1 MSSIRR
7 LSSLSGQVRKSA
19 LRDTMKEAVV
29 SKGPKVQIIESPI
42 PIPGPYEVVTKV
54 IFSGCNPKDW
64 KRPEWMPDLQPT
76 NQGDDISGI
85 VEAVGHAVTEFKPG
99 DRIAAFHEMM
109 APGGSYAEYALSWS
123 STTFHL
129 PQNISFEEGATIPLA
144 AMTAAVGLY
153 ARLGLPQPF
162 LPAEGGTKIP
172 LVVYGASSAVGSYA
186 IQFAQKSNIHP
197 LICVAGRAQE
207 HVKSLISPE
216 KGDAVVDYRKGDEAV
231 VRGIKD
237 ALHGAKL
244 EYAFDAVSEKGS
256 YQNIAKVI
264 DPHSGN
270 ITFVLP
276 GKKYEGIPPGVRK
289 SITRVGDVHGNPG
302 DLKDFGHVYFR
313 YISKGLA
320 DGWFKAQPHEI
331 VPRGLSGIEEGLNK
345 LKDGTASAVKYIYR
359 ISDTPGLGL

>member
-1 MSSIRR
+1 
-7 LSSLSGQVRKSA
+7 
-19 LRDTMKEAVV
+19 
-29 SKGPKVQIIESPI
+29 
-42 PIPGPYEVVTKV
+42 
-54 IFSGCNPKDW
+54 
-64 KRPEWMPDLQPT
+64 MPNKQPT

-129 PQNISFEEGATIPLA
+129 PQNTSFEEGAAIPLA

-162 LPAEGGTKIP
+162 LPAEDVPKIP
-172 LVVYGASSAVGSYA
+172 LVVYGASSAVGSYV

-207 HVKSLISPE
+207 HVKKLISPE
-216 KGDAVVDYRKGDEAV
+216 KGDAIIDYRKGDEAIIK
-231 VRGIKD
+231 GIKD

-256 YQNIAKVI
+256 YQNIARVL
-264 DPHSGN
+264 DPNSAK

-276 GKKYEGIPPGVRK
+276 GKKYEGIPPGVQK
-289 SITRVGDVHGNPG
+289 SITRVGDVHGNPS
-302 DLKDFGHVYFR
+302 DLKDFGYVYFR

-320 DGWFKAQPHEI
+320 EGWFQAQPYEI
-331 VPRGLSGIEEGLNK
+331 IPGGLAGIEKGLSQ

-359 ISDTPGLGL
+359 IADTPGLGE